1 MDISA
6 KLASVQVVDTD
17 ESSKCTFSLSFQ
29 FPPPQI
35 KTKMSTFEKSCQS
48 LSHSGIAQP
57 SEEECEKLYPVP
69 GYFLT
74 TWNVLQNL
82 QVFL

>member
-29 FPPPQI
+29 FPPP
-35 KTKMSTFEKSCQS
+35 KLKLKCLRSRRAVNHS
-48 LSHSGIAQP
+48 LILEIAQP
-57 SEEECEKLYPVP
+57 SKEECEKLYIQCRDI
-69 GYFLT
+69 F
-74 TWNVLQNL
+74 
-82 QVFL
+82 